1 MKIPNIKNIFKKD
14 INHEQTTI
22 TKEIRKIEQR
32 FELLR
37 IGLALFIALGV
48 VLLIIAVVSDNP
60 FNAIKEL
67 LLGPLA
73 TTRRIGNVIEAM
85 IPITFTGLAVTMV
98 FKTHRFN
105 LASESAFFLGA
116 MVTLMVGMY
125 SPFSALPTM
134 ILAMI
139 AGFSVGALVGII
151 PALINFKF
159 GANELVISLMLNY
172 VVSFYVKYLLNY
184 KVRDP
189 DSASLQ
195 SFPMKEGVDL
205 GNLFPGTRIHYGL
218 IIMAVVVVIAY
229 IILYKTKWGYALRMT
244 GLNEKFSKY
253 SGIKVTRVIIAAQ
266 ALGIGIAGLGGSVE
280 MLGLYNR
287 FRWAESPGYGWDG
300 IIVAALARNN
310 PAGVPLAA
318 FFLAYIRVG
327 ADILNRTT
335 SIPAEIISL
344 VQAII
349 IILIAAQAFLS
360 KQKQRQIVKTS
371 VAFDQAGGK

>member
-1 MKIPNIKNIFKKD
+1 MKIPK
-14 INHEQTTI
+14 INNLFNKEKTKEQTTI
-22 TKEIRKIEQR
+22 TREVRKIEQR
-32 FELLR
+32 FEFLR
-37 IGLALFIALGV
+37 IALALFIALTV
-48 VLLIIAVVSDNP
+48 VLLIIALVSDNP
-60 FNAIKEL
+60 FFAIREM
-67 LLGPLA
+67 LLGPLSS
-73 TTRRIGNVIEAM
+73 TRRMGNVIEAM

-105 LASESAFFLGA
+105 LAGESAFYLGS
-116 MVTLMVGMY
+116 MVTLMVGLY
-125 SPFSALPTM
+125 SPFSPLPTM

-139 AGFSVGALVGII
+139 AGFTVGAIVGII
-151 PALINFKF
+151 PAIINLKF
-159 GANELVISLMLNY
+159 GANELVVSLMLNY

-184 KVRDP
+184 EVRDP
-189 DSASLQ
+189 DSSSLQ
-195 SFPMKEGVDL
+195 SFPMQEGVNL

-218 IIMAVVVVIAY
+218 VIMLLVVAIAY

-253 SGIKVTRVIIAAQ
+253 SGIKVTTVIIAAQ
-266 ALGIGIAGLGGSVE
+266 ALGIGIAGFGGSIE
-280 MLGLYNR
+280 MMGLYNR

-300 IIVAALARNN
+300 VIIAALARNN
-310 PAGVPLAA
+310 PAGVPFAA

-335 SIPAEIISL
+335 SIPTEIISL

-360 KQKQRQIVKTS
+360 KQKQKQIVKTS